1 MGKKAFQVK
10 FDKNTLKNVGKNALG
25 LGAGAALAGG
35 APLTALGMG
44 ALGGLFKKGDSPGPK
59 LSQGAFDISQQAK
72 QYEDLLAKQREQN
85 LAASQEL
92 TTQLQQQARGEGP
105 LAGAQ
110 LRAAQNRNLAQTL
123 SAAQTAGASPLAA
136 RQMLQTRAQQ
146 SRDLAELGQQERL
159 QAQQALA
166 QQIAQQSGMSRA
178 DITTGFGIAKAPQE
192 LMADYEKARFA
203 ADVARRNAVQQ
214 QQSGILGGLLSA
226 GSSIGAAAMMSDED
240 QKEPSTEDKTAKKK
254 QDFKELL
261 ASMTPTKDA
270 GEGIANAGKAI
281 AAVMSARQNSKTAS
295 TVSPAILQSGS
306 ANVPRISSNIMSD
319 KTQKKFPTANKEVNE
334 MMDKLEPK
342 KYQYKDTSLP
352 GTAEGT
358 RYGIMAQDLEK
369 STLGKTLVKQTEN
382 GKMIDTVQG
391 FGAVLAAQ
399 AELNR
404 RLKKIEKKGK

>member
-178 DITTGFGIAKAPQE
+178 DILGGFGIAKAPQE
-192 LMADYEKARFA
+192 LMADYEKTRFA

-214 QQSGILGGLLSA
+214 QQSQMLGGILSA
-226 GSSIGAAAMMSDED
+226 GAQLGAAALNPAAAVSDE
-240 QKEPSTEDKTAKKK
+240 E
-254 QDFKELL
+254 
-261 ASMTPTKDA
+261 
-270 GEGIANAGKAI
+270 
-281 AAVMSARQNSKTAS
+281 
-295 TVSPAILQSGS
+295 
-306 ANVPRISSNIMSD
+306 
-319 KTQKKFPTANKEVNE
+319 QKKNIKPASKEVNSFL
-334 MMDKLEPK
+334 DKLSARE
-342 KYQYKDTSLP
+342 YEYKDASLP
-352 GTAEGT
+352 GTAEG
-358 RYGIMAQDLEK
+358 RRVGIMAQDLEK

-382 GKMIDTVQG
+382 GKMVDTVQG